1 MAIISEYIL
10 SMLKEIN
17 EKLNDVIPR
26 VLTIEVK
33 LNKLDCLDSLSS
45 DIKSSTSDILAEVRG
60 CSQSV
65 VSCTDS
71 IMGGIKSCDSL
82 SQVSDQT
89 DQQSLP
95 CVAVRDGLGE
105 VPTKYGLVMSDS
117 DSSEIATKA
126 GYLTSCKVDVF
137 NYKQEELLP
146 EMFSNALEYVLIQD
160 SGQFLEQF
168 SELTNTTVEE
178 ITYHVQQL
186 VKLSASILTL
196 QPGTKVLLGSLPPR
210 YDGRLRADLV
220 RVYNGVLLTESFME
234 ERISVISQSQLSCRS
249 EQKKVERFEA
259 DLATLTKY
267 GKKLRDK
274 NIITQIAEVLLH
286 LRDIKKTQ
294 DKCHQYKR
302 RQACG
307 VIQNSSYCYIV

>member
-1 MAIISEYIL
+1 MAIKSEYIL
-10 SMLKEIN
+10 IMLKEIN

-95 CVAVRDGLGE
+95 GVAVRDGLGE
-105 VPTKYGLVMSDS
+105 VPTKYGLLMSDS

-126 GYLTSCKVDVF
+126 GYITSCKVEVF
-137 NYKQEELLP
+137 NNKQEQLLQ

-160 SGQFLEQF
+160 SG
-168 SELTNTTVEE
+168 
-178 ITYHVQQL
+178 
-186 VKLSASILTL
+186 
-196 QPGTKVLLGSLPPR
+196 
-210 YDGRLRADLV
+210 
-220 RVYNGVLLTESFME
+220 
-234 ERISVISQSQLSCRS
+234 
-249 EQKKVERFEA
+249 
-259 DLATLTKY
+259 
-267 GKKLRDK
+267 
-274 NIITQIAEVLLH
+274 
-286 LRDIKKTQ
+286 
-294 DKCHQYKR
+294 
-302 RQACG
+302 
-307 VIQNSSYCYIV
+307 